1 MNKVTG
7 RNHLGRQTRS
17 CDHSIQRFTVLA
29 WALPGSC
36 LELCSLCL
44 PVRLGLSVSRA
55 GSPSA
60 TPQPFPSSN
69 KSPSIPHFPL
79 LTLQISSACSTHQA
93 QDSTLERNPV
103 GKAWIPPSHRRV
115 YSFVFTFIIFPRRP
129 PHKLTRK
136 ETLQFLGSE
145 VRKDKK
151 NPHFP
156 TTSMAAFSAGREMGK
171 GGEVTRASV
180 G

>member
-7 RNHLGRQTRS
+7 RNHLGRRTRS

-36 LELCSLCL
+36 LELCLLCF
-44 PVRLGLSVSRA
+44 PVSLGLSVSRA

-79 LTLQISSACSTHQA
+79 LTLQILQTSSSLRTQKQKKGHSEDNRKSLHESLWVMLGWLTCPPGGPSSKFAPHTYTHPR
-93 QDSTLERNPV
+93 TLGEI
-103 GKAWIPPSHRRV
+103 WCHQ
-115 YSFVFTFIIFPRRP
+115 SF
-129 PHKLTRK
+129 
-136 ETLQFLGSE
+136 TL
-145 VRKDKK
+145 
-151 NPHFP
+151 
-156 TTSMAAFSAGREMGK
+156 
-171 GGEVTRASV
+171 
-180 G
+180 